1 MNRLLYIFVSVLV
14 LAIQKAA
21 AAGET
26 RLILDD
32 MSRFWGD
39 NGYPDDLYQELVQ
52 CFNKWG
58 EPVLK
63 AQDASWKQFY
73 DIYETGGVNDDTKW
87 SGLESTTF
95 LDSIMGKSGVYGG
108 HSTSLGKYEV
118 VERCN
123 YVSNAAYYNSALR
136 ACRYDDRWNIAS
148 DLQSAVMKS
157 FATMAVASAFF
168 HGSMT
173 PLGLE
178 WDNKNGNVLIYNA
191 YQILTKSVDDNDNF
205 NSTIFR
211 TATDDLEITGIVENA
226 DATAFFAINQSLALE
241 DWKPFLM
248 TVQTPDFQEA
258 AAALVAFVCTATL
271 PFSVCERVIGSVI
284 GPALL
289 DEEPLDFLVNQYLP
303 EAKIVAENEDL
314 PLPCWIGLPLVR
326 RAMGVLMSMVW
337 AFVFQENR
345 IPTPCL
351 VGPVFN
357 TTRLGAFKSP
367 FVDVF
372 VSLFTSVGNP
382 IKNAY
387 NGKEEYPG
395 AKFCNRDSPHAL
407 WHQLSADAVFEL
419 TVMADDFDRAMQD
432 RKDRRKSSNRG
443 SAIHK
448 ESNSEEE
455 GWGSW
460 FGSISFSFQN
470 LRGSRGEV

>member
-1 MNRLLYIFVSVLV
+1 
-14 LAIQKAA
+14 
-21 AAGET
+21 
-26 RLILDD
+26 
-32 MSRFWGD
+32 
-39 NGYPDDLYQELVQ
+39 
-52 CFNKWG
+52 
-58 EPVLK
+58 
-63 AQDASWKQFY
+63 
-73 DIYETGGVNDDTKW
+73 
-87 SGLESTTF
+87 
-95 LDSIMGKSGVYGG
+95 
-108 HSTSLGKYEV
+108 
-118 VERCN
+118 
-123 YVSNAAYYNSALR
+123 
-136 ACRYDDRWNIAS
+136 
-148 DLQSAVMKS
+148 
-157 FATMAVASAFF
+157 
-168 HGSMT
+168 
-173 PLGLE
+173 
-178 WDNKNGNVLIYNA
+178 
-191 YQILTKSVDDNDNF
+191 
-205 NSTIFR
+205 
-211 TATDDLEITGIVENA
+211 
-226 DATAFFAINQSLALE
+226 
-241 DWKPFLM
+241 
-248 TVQTPDFQEA
+248 
-258 AAALVAFVCTATL
+258 
-271 PFSVCERVIGSVI
+271 
-284 GPALL
+284 
-289 DEEPLDFLVNQYLP
+289 
-303 EAKIVAENEDL
+303 
-314 PLPCWIGLPLVR
+314 
-326 RAMGVLMSMVW
+326 MSMVW